1 MKVLL
6 ASSSPRRRQLLSIL
20 LSDFEC
26 CSPDIDETERDDELP
41 DRYVERLA
49 VAKATHASAA
59 NTLVIAADT
68 CVALDGVILGK
79 PATRE
84 HARTMLLSLSGRWH
98 QVYTGLALLS
108 PKKRHSCVIR
118 TEVLFADLSPSL
130 VEAYLETGEADDK
143 AGAYG
148 IQGAGGSFVDSLHG
162 SYSSVVGLPLSQT
175 RSALEQW
182 GIAINLRVPPYA
194 G

>member
-1 MKVLL
+1 MRVLL

-20 LSDFEC
+20 LSDFDC

-68 CVALDGVILGK
+68 CIGLDGVILGK

-108 PKKRHSCVIR
+108 PKKRHSCVIK

-130 VEAYLETGEADDK
+130 VESYLETGEADDK

-148 IQGAGGSFVDSLHG
+148 IQGAGGSFVDSIRG

-182 GIAINLRVPPYA
+182 GVAINLRVPPSA
-194 G
+194 D

>member
-1 MKVLL
+1 MRILL

-20 LSDFEC
+20 VSEFDC
-26 CSPDIDETERDDELP
+26 CSPEIDETEGDYELP

-108 PKKRHSCVIR
+108 PEKRHSCVIK

>member
-49 VAKATHASAA
+49 VAKATHACAA

>member
-1 MKVLL
+1 MRVLL

-20 LSDFEC
+20 LSDFDC

-68 CVALDGVILGK
+68 CIGLDGVILGK

-108 PKKRHSCVIR
+108 PKKRHSCVIK

-130 VEAYLETGEADDK
+130 VESYLETGEADDK

-148 IQGAGGSFVDSLHG
+148 IQGAGGSFVDSIRG

-175 RSALEQW
+175 RSALEDW
-182 GIAINLRVPPYA
+182 GVAINLRVPPSA
-194 G
+194 D

>member
-49 VAKATHASAA
+49 IAKATHASAA

-108 PKKRHSCVIR
+108 PEKRHSCVIR

-148 IQGAGGSFVDSLHG
+148 IQGGGGSFVDSLHG

>member
-1 MKVLL
+1 MRVLL

-20 LSDFEC
+20 LSDFDC

-41 DRYVERLA
+41 NRYVERLA

-68 CVALDGVILGK
+68 CIGLDGVILGK

-108 PKKRHSCVIR
+108 PKKRHSCVIK

-130 VEAYLETGEADDK
+130 VESYLETGEADDK

-148 IQGAGGSFVDSLHG
+148 IQGAGGSFVDSIRG

-175 RSALEQW
+175 RSALEDW
-182 GIAINLRVPPYA
+182 GVAINLRVPPSA
-194 G
+194 D

>member
-1 MKVLL
+1 
-6 ASSSPRRRQLLSIL
+6 LLSIL

-26 CSPDIDETERDDELP
+26 CSPDIDETERDDEVP

-49 VAKATHASAA
+49 VAKATHACAA

-108 PKKRHSCVIR
+108 PEKRHSCVIR

>member
-1 MKVLL
+1 MRVLL

-20 LSDFEC
+20 LSDFDC

-68 CVALDGVILGK
+68 CIGLDGVILGK

-108 PKKRHSCVIR
+108 PEKRHSFVIK

-130 VEAYLETGEADDK
+130 VESYLETGEADDK

-148 IQGAGGSFVDSLHG
+148 IQGAGGSFVDSIRG

-175 RSALEQW
+175 RSALEDW
-182 GIAINLRVPPYA
+182 GVAINLRVPPSA
-194 G
+194 D